1 MQALGK
7 DRPRLSMPSLVI
19 SKLIFHKSLQSPSL
33 FVSFQVLG
41 LASCHAADRMLPG
54 RGYEG
59 LLSLNLS
66 DSPKA
71 LSADFSARG
80 FAVADSLSVRSS
92 LMSHCGSGRERR
104 MASSNPNAARL
115 GGRTDED
122 AGATC
127 RYTMGCRE
135 VTIVYGLRLC

>member
-59 LLSLNLS
+59 LLYQTVRKLCQRILAHVDSQSLTRCL
-66 DSPKA
+66 
-71 LSADFSARG
+71 F
-80 FAVADSLSVRSS
+80 
-92 LMSHCGSGRERR
+92 GR
-104 MASSNPNAARL
+104 L
-115 GGRTDED
+115 
-122 AGATC
+122 
-127 RYTMGCRE
+127 
-135 VTIVYGLRLC
+135 